1 MKFRLSALFLTALLA
16 ASLAAPALADM
27 IWYPENSFIDAHT
40 RECDFTIR
48 RGVANSPKGYI
59 DGRKSPD
66 GQVIYQAENGRPVTV
81 YATYQDWGCIGCPE
95 EGAEPS
101 DDWLENDARGAW
113 VPLADLA
120 LVYDRIA
127 FEADFAGEL
136 VPGDGEQIE
145 RLIEARNSDAIV
157 LWPYPNAEQA
167 LSAYAEGGEAYEDFL
182 LYGFK
187 KTFTDEEGF
196 LWGMPLYH
204 PFLGYKE
211 VWVCLSAPDAG
222 DGHTELF
229 QYLDRTYIPNPNP
242 RVVSVR
248 ALPEVT
254 LYPAREP
261 VPPAADYL
269 PAALAGGAV
278 VLSGG
283 ALWVFYRKKK
293 WRGGTP

>member
-1 MKFRLSALFLTALLA
+1 MRKLAALFLTALLA

-101 DDWLENDARGAW
+101 DSWLENEARGAW

-120 LVYDRIA
+120 LVYDHVSLA
-127 FEADFAGEL
+127 EDYAAQL
-136 VPGDGEQIE
+136 VPADRTAVDTI
-145 RLIEARNSDAIV
+145 LAAREDDTVV
-157 LWPYPNAEQA
+157 LWPYPNA
-167 LSAYAEGGEAYEDFL
+167 AEAEWAGANGDWVYDSLEI
-182 LYGFK
+182 YGFGH
-187 KTFTDEEGF
+187 TYTDPEGH
-196 LWGMPLYH
+196 LWGSCYVH
-204 PFLGYKE
+204 SFGD
-211 VWVCLSAPDAG
+211 VWLCLDA
-222 DGHTELF
+222 
-229 QYLDRTYIPNPNP
+229 

-248 ALPEVT
+248 EVPEVT
-254 LYPAREP
+254 MYPAQEP
-261 VPPAADYL
+261 QPPLSNYL

-278 VLSGG
+278 VLSAG
-283 ALWVFYRKKK
+283 ALWVFYGKKK
-293 WRGGTP
+293 RRGGTP